1 MMEPLVL
8 AHDTAISAPPLKHHL
23 ENWAGHNDARQ
34 ALAGLLI
41 AMAEGSVPVAQ
52 RLAQGHLTGDPTAV
66 IDTNHS
72 GDNQKALDIAAH
84 EHFVEHMRGFSVAR
98 ILSEEANTVIELD
111 PNGKFDVAMDPID
124 GSGSI
129 GIGAPLGALFAVFPA
144 GESFLRPGREM
155 IGAAYVSFG
164 HSVDFGFSVGDGVS
178 IATLNPTS
186 GVFHVDTTDIWL
198 KDDATTIAF
207 NASKCKGWL
216 PGLQNY
222 VRDLLQGAKGQR
234 GRDFNMRWI
243 AAAVGDLH
251 RILRRGGVFM
261 YPGDSRPGYEGGFL
275 RLAYEAF
282 PIAYLIEQAGG
293 AATDGTTAIL
303 DRTPMHLHDRV
314 PLIFGNRS
322 EVAIVGT
329 YLANHEQKEI

>member
-178 IATLNPTS
+178 IATLKSN
-186 GVFHVDTTDIWL
+186 
-198 KDDATTIAF
+198 
-207 NASKCKGWL
+207 
-216 PGLQNY
+216 
-222 VRDLLQGAKGQR
+222 QR
-234 GRDFNMRWI
+234 RFSRRY
-243 AAAVGDLH
+243 H
-251 RILRRGGVFM
+251 RYLVERRRNNNSFQRLEM
-261 YPGDSRPGYEGGFL
+261 Q
-275 RLAYEAF
+275 RLAARVTKLCARPASRRE
-282 PIAYLIEQAGG
+282 G
-293 AATDGTTAIL
+293 ATGA
-303 DRTPMHLHDRV
+303 
-314 PLIFGNRS
+314 
-322 EVAIVGT
+322 
-329 YLANHEQKEI
+329 